1 MLRAPHFVTV
11 AAAVATLATAGG
23 AAAST
28 PVHLRITLTTYTH
41 FTERHE
47 HVYTLGCDP
56 TSGTLPLANR
66 VCRDVAR
73 HPLAMTGMV
82 SSGRGRSVCSPPP
95 GSPEVVV
102 EASRGRRQARFGDVP
117 NCSWPGGVV
126 LAVYHDAITRD
137 ETALASDESRLRC
150 EDDPVLLAT
159 PKPWVSIEACLHGFW
174 TPRNERLIRTAER
187 EPHLRRL
194 SPRKLFPRDIGVLP
208 CRIAVRRSTT
218 RHVAG
223 KCGVAITHTWST
235 PTVTFTESWARR
247 AGEPYRRRWV
257 VQIARHHARLIA

>member
-1 MLRAPHFVTV
+1 MPRAPQFAAV
-11 AAAVATLATAGG
+11 AAAAAALATAGG
-23 AAAST
+23 ATGST

-47 HVYTLGCDP
+47 HAYTLGCDP

-66 VCRDVAR
+66 VCRDVAS

-82 SSGRGRSVCSPPP
+82 SPGRGRSVCSPPP

-102 EASRGRRQARFGDVP
+102 EATRGSRHARFGDVP
-117 NCSWPGGVV
+117 NCNWPGGVV

-137 ETALASDESRLRC
+137 ETALAWDESRLRC

-194 SPRKLFPRDIGVLP
+194 SARKLFPRDIGVLP
-208 CRIAVRRSTT
+208 CRIVTT
-218 RHVAG
+218 TGSIAG
-223 KCGVAITHTWST
+223 KCGVAITHAWST

-247 AGEPYRRRWV
+247 PGATYRHRWV
-257 VQIARHHARLIA
+257 VQIAHGHARLIS